1 MASIN
6 EDHSIDTSHPTL
18 ANAPKT
24 KTKLED
30 DSESLLGIMLKRQ
43 RLNSESMGKK
53 QDFSFMPSLTA
64 MTRKDA
70 PLNTSSASNS
80 DLKEMIKR
88 RDLKAAD
95 KKFNCQQPRTPT
107 TEPSIPDVIHRRNR
121 ISSDKQYQLPKVD
134 IKVPD
139 LLDNNRKLSSMKP
152 SQRDPFSKKMQPENQ
167 NNPKS
172 KPAIFNSV
180 TVGMIR
186 SSLSPAKIDHH
197 TSHSFAENV
206 TSKPSGMRDRALQLV
221 QLFGGECLSEKKL
234 SIVKGDEAFKFK
246 CFNGHIFYKFV
257 AELQKM
263 RPLKSRTMS
272 KTTTASSNSS
282 ASISSDDESPITTSS
297 SMNGCWCPKC
307 ESFYK
312 GAEIIAKSCGFRL
325 CGDLY
330 AN

>member
-18 ANAPKT
+18 A
-24 KTKLED
+24 KLED
-30 DSESLLGIMLKRQ
+30 DSGQQSLLGIMLKRQ

-80 DLKEMIKR
+80 DFKEMIKR
-88 RDLKAAD
+88 RDLKVAD

-107 TEPSIPDVIHRRNR
+107 TEPSIPDVIHRHRE
-121 ISSDKQYQLPKVD
+121 KQYQLPKVD

-152 SQRDPFSKKMQPENQ
+152 SQRDPHCDPFSKKMQPENQ

-206 TSKPSGMRDRALQLV
+206 TSKPSGMRDRAL
-221 QLFGGECLSEKKL
+221 
-234 SIVKGDEAFKFK
+234 
-246 CFNGHIFYKFV
+246 
-257 AELQKM
+257 
-263 RPLKSRTMS
+263 
-272 KTTTASSNSS
+272 
-282 ASISSDDESPITTSS
+282 
-297 SMNGCWCPKC
+297 
-307 ESFYK
+307 
-312 GAEIIAKSCGFRL
+312 
-325 CGDLY
+325 
-330 AN
+330 

>member
-1 MASIN
+1 MDIEDLEPEITEQSDVPAKKVPMTTATSSPSLTGLLLGKRTHQQKTTDSNDQQQKWNDESFLASIN

-70 PLNTSSASNS
+70 PLNTSS
-80 DLKEMIKR
+80 DHKR

-121 ISSDKQYQLPKVD
+121 ISNDKKYQLPKVD

-139 LLDNNRKLSSMKP
+139 LLDDNRKLSSMK
-152 SQRDPFSKKMQPENQ
+152 F
-167 NNPKS
+167 
-172 KPAIFNSV
+172 
-180 TVGMIR
+180 
-186 SSLSPAKIDHH
+186 
-197 TSHSFAENV
+197 
-206 TSKPSGMRDRALQLV
+206 
-221 QLFGGECLSEKKL
+221 
-234 SIVKGDEAFKFK
+234 
-246 CFNGHIFYKFV
+246 
-257 AELQKM
+257 
-263 RPLKSRTMS
+263 
-272 KTTTASSNSS
+272 
-282 ASISSDDESPITTSS
+282 
-297 SMNGCWCPKC
+297 
-307 ESFYK
+307 
-312 GAEIIAKSCGFRL
+312 
-325 CGDLY
+325 
-330 AN
+330 